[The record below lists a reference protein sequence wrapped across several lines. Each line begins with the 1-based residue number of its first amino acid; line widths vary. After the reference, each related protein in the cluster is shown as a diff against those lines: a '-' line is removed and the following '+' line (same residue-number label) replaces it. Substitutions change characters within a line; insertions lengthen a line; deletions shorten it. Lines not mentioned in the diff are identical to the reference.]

1 MTSLQRAAG
10 LTSASSSGFASSAEG
25 LQANPTAGIRRSR
38 PGTNPNATANNTNV
52 ASNNN
57 NNNNNNNL
65 PKRGGVFEAS
75 FGGLDLSEFGAAVS
89 SSSSAGGPSSTPT
102 ISAAAALLREK
113 TVEAERTQREAE
125 EEAIMQANAVALA
138 QEQTKRLA
146 AMKEK
151 LDVEGRDNG
160 RSNHLL
166 EGGTVGGRARPA
178 DGMEFLGQGMFST
191 LVHMHGNDDHG
202 AKREGS
208 NSVNAKSSVSA
219 VRSAGTTA
227 KSSKLADAVASKQ
240 GGASSSASKR
250 IPRLAKISSKK
261 SPSSAPNKGGLV
273 GKKNQR
279 SKGAIKKGKRSKF

>member
-10 LTSASSSGFASSAEG
+10 LTSASSGGGFQTSSGGSAHNASG
-25 LQANPTAGIRRSR
+25 TGVRRSR
-38 PGTNPNATANNTNV
+38 PGTNPNNTHAAT
-52 ASNNN
+52 NNN
-57 NNNNNNNL
+57 M

-75 FGGLDLSEFGAAVS
+75 FGGLDLSEFGDGA
-89 SSSSAGGPSSTPT
+89 SSSSAAGAPSSTPPV
-102 ISAAAALLREK
+102 SAAAALLREK
-113 TVEAERTQREAE
+113 TLEAERTQREAE

-151 LDVEGRDNG
+151 QDVEGRDNG

-166 EGGTVGGRARPA
+166 NKGTGGGRARPA
-178 DGMEFLGQGMFST
+178 GGMEFLGQGMFST

-208 NSVNAKSSVSA
+208 SSVNARSSA
-219 VRSAGTTA
+219 SAGRSGIVA
-227 KSSKLADAVASKQ
+227 KSSKLADAVASKRG

-250 IPRLAKISSKK
+250 ISRLSKLSSKK
-261 SPSSAPNKGGLV
+261 SPSSGPNKGNLV